1 MGHSEQRKSA
11 MPAKI
16 LERVLDYV
24 PRRTTDALSF
34 CPSLSLHTP
43 VKPELVNKQRKELSS
58 LDFVL
63 GSI

>member
-34 CPSLSLHTP
+34 SLCTHL
-43 VKPELVNKQRKELSS
+43 KPELVNKQRKELSS
-58 LDFVL
+58 LDSVL